1 MRKRTVPEIE
11 AISGSRA
18 AEQKI
23 AQHQRDLNFRIYPYF
38 HSQVPMRVIAA
49 AVYCLIL
56 TNIGTVYGA
65 EDSRSSHLAFNGEDK
80 SCYAVNRAYENTR
93 NSGRYSYTLSEL
105 QEDGH
110 LRPYMEVRAID
121 NFIYSR
127 IENGGWGEERR
138 RPILTPFDANSGLPV
153 FTSCKE
159 LDDAQTEEGLAL
171 HYSAYWH
178 RYKWR
183 ATIEIWIS
191 KTSGKFIKTIRRY
204 DQGAGDL
211 PFPVSV
217 EIMDYDRGHAIKPMV
232 PPACWTLDLETP
244 PAICIDLTSPSPI
257 TVH

>member
-1 MRKRTVPEIE
+1 MRI
-11 AISGSRA
+11 
-18 AEQKI
+18 
-23 AQHQRDLNFRIYPYF
+23 
-38 HSQVPMRVIAA
+38 IAA
-49 AVYCLIL
+49 AAFCLFLIKIA
-56 TNIGTVYGA
+56 TAHGA
-65 EDSRSSHLAFNGEDK
+65 EDSRSSHQAFNGEDK

-110 LRPYMEVRAID
+110 LRPYMETRAID
-121 NFIYSR
+121 NLLYYR
-127 IENGGWGEERR
+127 IENGGWGEGR
-138 RPILTPFDANSGLPV
+138 RPILTPLDANSGLPV

-159 LDDAQTEEGLAL
+159 LEDAQTEVGLAL

-178 RYKWR
+178 RYESS
-183 ATIEIWIS
+183 AAIEIWIS

-211 PFPVSV
+211 PFQVAV
-217 EIMDYDRGHAIKPMV
+217 EIIDYDRTHAMKPII
-232 PPACWTLDLETP
+232 PPCWTLDLETA